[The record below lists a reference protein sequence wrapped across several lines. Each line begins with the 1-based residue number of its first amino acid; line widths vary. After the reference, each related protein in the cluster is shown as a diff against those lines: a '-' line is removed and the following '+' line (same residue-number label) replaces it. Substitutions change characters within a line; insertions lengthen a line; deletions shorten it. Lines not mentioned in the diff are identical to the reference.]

1 MNRKLVLATATGAL
15 LALTACDR
23 AAAPKQASEMTP
35 ANLSTELQ
43 RCKELGLKAYDDPKC
58 KAAQQ
63 ESNDRFLGTSK
74 GPGS

>member
-1 MNRKLVLATATGAL
+1 MNRKLVLATVTVAF

-23 AAAPKQASEMTP
+23 VAAPKQASEMTP
-35 ANLSTELQ
+35 VTLSSELR